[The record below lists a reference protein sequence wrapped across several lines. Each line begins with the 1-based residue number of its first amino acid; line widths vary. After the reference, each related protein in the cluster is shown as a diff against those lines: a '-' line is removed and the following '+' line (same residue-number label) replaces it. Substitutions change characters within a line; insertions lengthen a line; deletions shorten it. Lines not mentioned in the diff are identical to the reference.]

1 MAFLDE
7 FGDEL
12 RELGAEATAEGFLS
26 AVSSSPQI
34 GSCTWGRGRAW
45 EVANLPTQFGRR
57 VSAAVWVGPETFT
70 KLLREAQSSDHR
82 NSS

>member
-34 GSCTWGRGRAW
+34 GSCTW